1 MPSFNVTHWPDGTP
15 PGTWNPVAQA
25 AAAPSMREA
34 VEQSA
39 NIAGR
44 YRATL
49 ADQPGMQGGGLVRL
63 EPDGTAHDVDVF

>member
-1 MPSFNVTHWPDGTP
+1 MPSFNVMHWPEGAGAEIWT
-15 PGTWNPVAQA
+15 PVAQA
-25 AAAPSMREA
+25 VLAPSMREA

-39 NIAGR
+39 TLAGR

-63 EPDGTAHDVDVF
+63 DADGTAHDVDVF